1 MMSFFVKLWVFVK
14 RGFAINF
21 SYKVYAVLGILGMLI
36 GVLRFGFMAEFLQ
49 SGNSFPMLNVY
60 GGNLMAYFITGGAYM
75 SYVSVA
81 MSSFQ
86 SAIRSEQSMGTL
98 EYLLMSDTPLWQILT
113 FSGITSFLWTSV
125 NVGMIF
131 IFLVAVFNVQME
143 INILLSIF
151 VLLLSVICIGGIGL
165 VSAGIIMVTKR
176 GDPVSWTFTTLSGLV
191 SGAFFPIAIL
201 PIWIRWTS
209 YIMPTTYAIRALRK
223 ALLVNATFSSVRGDV
238 LILTL
243 MSLIT
248 IPMGLV
254 TFKWG
259 FNKAREKGSLVE
271 Y

>member
-1 MMSFFVKLWVFVK
+1 MISFLTKLWTFVK

-36 GVLRFGFMAEFLQ
+36 GVLRFGFMAQFLQ
-49 SGNSFPMLNVY
+49 MGNSFPALSLY

-81 MSSFQ
+81 MNSFH

-98 EYLLMSDTPLWQILT
+98 EYLLMSDTPLWQVLT
-113 FSGITSFLWTSV
+113 FSGITSFLWTTL

-131 IFLVAVFNVQME
+131 IFLVAVFNVQMK
-143 INILLSIF
+143 INIWLSLFIL
-151 VLLLSVICIGGIGL
+151 VLSVICIGGIGL
-165 VSAGIIMVTKR
+165 TSAGIIMVTKK

-191 SGAFFPIAIL
+191 SGVFFPISIL

-209 YIMPTTYAIRALRK
+209 YMMPTTYAIRALRK
-223 ALLVNATFSSVRGDV
+223 ALLVNATFSSVKESV
-238 LILTL
+238 LILVL
-243 MSLIT
+243 MSFIT
-248 IPMGLV
+248 VPAGLL
-254 TFKWG
+254 TFRWG

>member
-1 MMSFFVKLWVFVK
+1 
-14 RGFAINF
+14 
-21 SYKVYAVLGILGMLI
+21 
-36 GVLRFGFMAEFLQ
+36 
-49 SGNSFPMLNVY
+49 
-60 GGNLMAYFITGGAYM
+60 
-75 SYVSVA
+75 
-81 MSSFQ
+81 
-86 SAIRSEQSMGTL
+86 
-98 EYLLMSDTPLWQILT
+98 
-113 FSGITSFLWTSV
+113 
-125 NVGMIF
+125 MIF
-131 IFLVAVFNVQME
+131 IFLVLVFNVQME

-176 GDPVSWTFTTLSGLV
+176 GDPVSWIFTTLSGLV

-248 IPMGLV
+248 VPMGLA